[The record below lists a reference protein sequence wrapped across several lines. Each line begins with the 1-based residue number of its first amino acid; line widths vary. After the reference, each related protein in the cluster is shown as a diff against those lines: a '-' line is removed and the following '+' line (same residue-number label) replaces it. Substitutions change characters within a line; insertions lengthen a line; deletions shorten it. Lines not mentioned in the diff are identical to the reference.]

1 MATTDKHMQ
10 QHFKH
15 RSLSLASN
23 SQRGNTFFNGLLV
36 GVLLGVAITV
46 ALIIYIKG
54 ENSPFGDLGH
64 QNDSPVEVPIKK
76 KISEEEVKPN
86 SSEGM
91 ALEDPNKFDFY
102 TILPETESKVT
113 EQEISNKPIIKQ
125 ESYFL
130 QVGAFAKE
138 DDANNLKT
146 KLALQGF
153 EAIVQTAEIPNKG
166 TMHRVRIGPLSDLET
181 INKMR
186 NDLQTNGFN
195 ADLIKVHIESSNQ

>member
-1 MATTDKHMQ
+1 MQNTHLKLHHM
-10 QHFKH
+10 HT
-15 RSLSLASN
+15 ASFTY
-23 SQRGNTFFNGLLV
+23 QRGNTFFNGLLV

-46 ALIIYIKG
+46 TLIIYIKG
-54 ENSPFGDLGH
+54 ENSPFGDLSY
-64 QNDSPVEVPIKK
+64 QNENPVEVPIKK
-76 KISEEEVKPN
+76 KISEEQIKPN
-86 SSEGM
+86 SNEGL

-113 EQEISNKPIIKQ
+113 EQEINNKPIIKQ

-153 EAIVQTAEIPNKG
+153 EALVQTAEIPNKG

-186 NDLQTNGFN
+186 GDLQNNGFN
-195 ADLIKVHIESSNQ
+195 ADLIKVHVETSNQ

>member
-1 MATTDKHMQ
+1 MQNTHLKSYHKGATSFTY
-10 QHFKH
+10 
-15 RSLSLASN
+15 
-23 SQRGNTFFNGLLV
+23 QRGNTFFNGLLV
-36 GVLLGVAITV
+36 GVLLGVAMTV
-46 ALIIYIKG
+46 TLIIYIKG
-54 ENSPFGDLGH
+54 ENSPFGDLSY
-64 QNDSPVEVPIKK
+64 QNENPVEVPIKK
-76 KISEEEVKPN
+76 KISEEQIKPN
-86 SSEGM
+86 SNEGL
-91 ALEDPNKFDFY
+91 ALDDPNKFDFY

-113 EQEISNKPIIKQ
+113 EQEINNKPIIKQ

-153 EAIVQTAEIPNKG
+153 EALVQTAEIPNKG

-186 NDLQTNGFN
+186 SDLQNNGFN
-195 ADLIKVHIESSNQ
+195 ADLIKVHVETSNQ